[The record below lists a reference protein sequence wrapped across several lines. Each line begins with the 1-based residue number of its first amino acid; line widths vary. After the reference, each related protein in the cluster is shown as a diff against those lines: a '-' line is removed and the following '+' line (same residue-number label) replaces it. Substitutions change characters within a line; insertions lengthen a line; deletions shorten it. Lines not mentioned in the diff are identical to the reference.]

1 MFLILKRIILSLI
14 SNSRYLWNRIDPNAY
29 SLPVPYDPDIHTFR
43 YPDSR
48 VRTRFA
54 AAPQSELRSGGGPVA
69 RPRKGRGTEYGGPDR
84 TQRAESF
91 RNDGEILP
99 LCRYATKHPERPSR
113 PTRTEGPIP
122 AGRTR
127 PCPTAS
133 ENTNPKPK
141 IPHHETSA
149 SSARVA
155 VPRPTQ
161 CGARQQ
167 NLPKPGRLP
176 ERPVRDRARPVS
188 ETARRRSRIR
198 TLRIQ
203 ARLHGPGNEKDAQ
216 GNGVR
221 RRRRYALRE
230 PDLFE

>member
-1 MFLILKRIILSLI
+1 MTRTSILSVIPTLE
-14 SNSRYLWNRIDPNAY
+14 SGPGSQR
-29 SLPVPYDPDIHTFR
+29 
-43 YPDSR
+43 
-48 VRTRFA
+48 
-54 AAPQSELRSGGGPVA
+54 LRSPNCVPGAGPVA
-69 RPRKGRGTEYGGPDR
+69 RPRRVAERSTAVPTARSGRKASETTGK
-84 TQRAESF
+84 S
-91 RNDGEILP
+91 
-99 LCRYATKHPERPSR
+99 CRYADTRQSTRRDRAVRLGRRVRSR
-113 PTRTEGPIP
+113 P
-122 AGRTR
+122 GRTR
-127 PCPTAS
+127 PCPPAS

-161 CGARQQ
+161 CGARRQ

-176 ERPVRDRARPVS
+176 ERPVRNRARPVS